1 MIVANSIAI
10 RLTPDSGGAP
20 FEGQF
25 VLMGASCWWTVG
37 TFANFDGEQFQEH
50 GVVYPAET
58 PTWNSAAVVLAA
70 DALGGGGPA
79 AGLFRGEGL
88 PVGLTPEELIEAGAA
103 IESELAA
110 GRVDRS

>member
-1 MIVANSIAI
+1 M
-10 RLTPDSGGAP
+10 
-20 FEGQF
+20 
-25 VLMGASCWWTVG
+25 
-37 TFANFDGEQFQEH
+37 
-50 GVVYPAET
+50 
-58 PTWNSAAVVLAA
+58 LAA
-70 DALGGGGPA
+70 DALGGAGPA